1 MALKQAI
8 RRQLERRKTKIEKR
22 LELLVGGTEPRVE
35 GRAEFTRHRPAYD
48 IAERTR
54 AIACGGIGAIH
65 QLVRSVGLAEQI
77 DERLLVLKQP
87 KPYHDSDH
95 VLNIAYNLLCGGRV
109 LDDIEV
115 RRNDAV
121 FLDALGAR
129 AIPDPTTAGDYCRRF
144 DEEAIWRLMDI
155 INDVRVGIWQQQ
167 PESFTRAT
175 ARIDADGSILP
186 TSGECKEGMD
196 MSYKGVWG
204 YHPLLISLAN
214 TQEPLFVL
222 NRKGSRPSHE
232 GAPELLDKA
241 IALCRRAGFRDI
253 LLRGD
258 TDFSLSAHLDRW
270 DLDGVRFVF
279 GYDANPSFVN
289 RAQGLPD
296 GEYSELERRAN
307 QVFSTKPRAKQ
318 PRVKEQIV
326 IERGYKNLRLI
337 SEEVAE
343 FEHKPARAKRSY
355 RIVVVRKLIL
365 EERGQR
371 CLDNFYRYL
380 FYITN
385 DRTMSPEEVVAEA
398 NHRCDQENLIDQ
410 LKNGARALHAPLN
423 TLDANWAYMVI
434 ASLAW
439 TLKAWFALMLPITP
453 RWRKK
458 HEAERKWVLRIE
470 FRTFLQQLVM
480 VPAQIIRSGHRI
492 VFRLLAWRPRLSSL
506 FRLLDAV

>member
-1 MALKQAI
+1 MWEVALKQAI
-8 RRQLERRKTKIEKR
+8 RQRLEREKRRIEKR
-22 LELLVGGTEPRVE
+22 LELFIGGTQPQVE
-35 GRAEFTRHRPAYD
+35 GRAEFTQHRPAYE
-48 IAERTR
+48 IAERTQ

-65 QLVRSVGLAEQI
+65 QLVRSVRLAEQI
-77 DERLLVLKQP
+77 DERLRVLKQP

-95 VLNIAYNLLCGGRV
+95 ILNIAYNLLCGGRV

-121 FLDALGAR
+121 FLD
-129 AIPDPTTAGDYCRRF
+129 
-144 DEEAIWRLMDI
+144 WRLMDVT
-155 INDVRVGIWQQQ
+155 NDVRVGIWQQQ
-167 PESFTRAT
+167 PESFTSPT

-186 TSGECKEGMD
+186 TTGECKEGMD

-214 TQEPLFVL
+214 TQEPLFLL

-241 IALCRRAGFRDI
+241 IALCRRGGFRDI

-258 TDFSLSAHLDRW
+258 TDFSLTAHLDRW
-270 DLDGVRFVF
+270 DIDGVRFVF
-279 GYDANPSFVN
+279 GYDANPSFVD
-289 RAQGLPD
+289 RAEGLPD

-337 SEEVAE
+337 SEDVAE
-343 FEHKPARAKRSY
+343 FEHGPARAKRSY

-385 DRTMSPEEVVAEA
+385 DRSMSPEEVVAEA

-439 TLKAWFALMLPITP
+439 TLKAWFALMLPVTP
-453 RWRKK
+453 RWREK
-458 HEAERKWVLRIE
+458 HEAERKWVLRME

-480 VPAQIIRSGHRI
+480 VPAQILRTGHRI
-492 VFRLLAWRPRLSSL
+492 VFRLLAWRPRLSIL